1 MKKYTKPAIE
11 IVELE
16 SNQRM
21 ADISPVDASS
31 VTTTGGTVVTVYN
44 LAAISYTSHKND

>member
-1 MKKYTKPAIE
+1 MKKYIKPAIE

-21 ADISPVDASS
+21 SDTSPVKAVTSS
-31 VTTTGGTVVTVYN
+31 DGNTVTTVYN
-44 LAAISYTSHKND
+44 LALVKSTSYNAD